1 MPSSKPGIK
10 LMECPRDA
18 MQGLLNF
25 VPTPTKANYINL
37 LLKAGF
43 DTIDFGSFVS
53 PKAVP
58 QMEDTDIVLALLD
71 MANTRT
77 KLLAVVANYRG
88 AEEAVQY
95 PEISYIGYPFSLSET
110 FQKRNTNSTI
120 KQSFDLVKKIQALC
134 VKKNKTLVI
143 YLSMGFGNPYGD
155 VWNTELVVKWVQKLI
170 KEGVKIIS
178 MADTIGMATA
188 DQISEL
194 YPLLAQTFP
203 QTEFGMHLHSRP
215 DTCLE
220 KIDAAFKS
228 GCRRIDSTIKGYGGC
243 PFAKDDLTGNIATE
257 TLLGY
262 LKKQRINTGI
272 DMDRFADAMAY
283 SNRIFG

>member
-155 VWNTELVVKWVQKLI
+155 VWNTELVVKWVQKLS

>member
-95 PEISYIGYPFSLSET
+95 PEITYIGYPFSLSET

-188 DQISEL
+188 DKISEL